1 MATSYSALTDQLHR
15 DPAASFW
22 LKQAT
27 LALQLRDPL
36 DAYQDAQVLFILQRE
51 RLAELGIKPAVCGT
65 GTDPDE
71 ASLEAEADPIYHSSE
86 VDHTDLAEGWYA
98 ATKALDID
106 TWSHEGA
113 LGPFTTEDEARFV
126 RKGWAIGRQP

>member
-1 MATSYSALTDQLHR
+1 MHR

-22 LKQAT
+22 LKQCRAR
-27 LALQLRDPL
+27 APALRDPL

-51 RLAELGIKPAVCGT
+51 RLAELGIKPRRLRYRYGPRRGDAWK
-65 GTDPDE
+65 PR
-71 ASLEAEADPIYHSSE
+71 ADPIYHSSE

-98 ATKALDID
+98 ATRALDID